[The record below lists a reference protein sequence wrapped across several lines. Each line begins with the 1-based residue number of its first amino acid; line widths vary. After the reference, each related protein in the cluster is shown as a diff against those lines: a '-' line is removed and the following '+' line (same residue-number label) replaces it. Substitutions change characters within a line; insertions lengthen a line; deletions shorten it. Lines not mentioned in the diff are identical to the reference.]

1 MASPPSHSRTSSI
14 YVDAPELSTGSSE
27 AVLPPIDDPSQQ
39 LVVLS
44 SSRLIDT
51 EQDDDND
58 NEEDEVEHEVEHEEA
73 EVAFDSGDNDV
84 EDTTQDGSQDDEEL
98 DEGEIQM
105 EVDPVTGLRRATFL
119 TRRSRQARSSSLTSR
134 LRRQQRQ
141 LSRARLSYAERSE
154 RPDRSSSQAGSGPG
168 SSRGAGS
175 SRGGSSAFA
184 GTTPAVDEK
193 AQSELRRKI
202 MDIQRNPDISFV
214 DKASM
219 IQDLMSSRWKS
230 SSKPA
235 EQQDSTS
242 LTDPAEEDMQVT
254 YHEGHLGCQH
264 YRRGCK
270 LKANCC
276 GKWFNCRF
284 CHDDA
289 SDHAIIRNETKMM
302 LCMHCKTPQTAAQ
315 SCSSCNAQ
323 LAKYYCDVC
332 KLWDDH
338 PEKAIYHCVDCGIC
352 RIGNGLGLDFFHCIK
367 CNICMNIHLK
377 DNHKCIER
385 NLECDCP
392 ICGEYMF
399 TSTTTVIFMPCG
411 HCIHSTC
418 HDDYIKTSYQCPTCW
433 KALGDMSTY
442 YAKIDSLLADQTMP
456 PEYANIFSIV
466 LCNDCEVKSEA
477 PYHFLYHK
485 CDKCKGYNTKV
496 LETFKRISEGQTHVI
511 ENATASG
518 AAGTAPENNI
528 SGGNSSAV
536 AASAGS
542 ASASASG
549 AGAGGGSSSNSTTG
563 PVTMTTMV
571 YLPEAPRSSLLE
583 GNAADDVSFRHG
595 SNPSGNSAP

>member
-1 MASPPSHSRTSSI
+1 MASPTAHSRTSI
-14 YVDAPELSTGSSE
+14 YVDAPEFSSGSSE
-27 AVLPPIDDPSQQ
+27 AVLPPVDDPSQQ
-39 LVVLS
+39 QVVSLPPDLVE
-44 SSRLIDT
+44 T
-51 EQDDDND
+51 EQDDDNGS
-58 NEEDEVEHEVEHEEA
+58 EEDDEQEA
-73 EVAFDSGDNDV
+73 DFDSDDNDV
-84 EDTTQDGSQDDEEL
+84 DDTRNGDEAQDVSQDDEEL
-98 DEGEIQM
+98 DEEEIQM
-105 EVDPVTGLRRATFL
+105 EVDPVTGLQRAMTL
-119 TRRSRQARSSSLTSR
+119 TRRTRQTRSSSLTSR

-154 RPDRSSSQAGSGPG
+154 RQDRSSSQAGSGSGSSRVLDAG
-168 SSRGAGS
+168 SSRGAL
-175 SRGGSSAFA
+175 
-184 GTTPAVDEK
+184 TTFPAKTLAVDEK
-193 AQSELRRKI
+193 AQSELRKKI
-202 MDIQRNPDISFV
+202 MEIQRNPDIDFAA
-214 DKASM
+214 KASM
-219 IQDLMSSRWKS
+219 IQ
-230 SSKPA
+230 
-235 EQQDSTS
+235 
-242 LTDPAEEDMQVT
+242 
-254 YHEGHLGCQH
+254 EGHMGCQH

-289 SDHAIIRNETKMM
+289 SDHAIVRNETKMM
-302 LCMHCKTPQTAAQ
+302 LCMHCKTPQPAAQ

-399 TSTTTVIFMPCG
+399 TSITTVIFMPCG

-433 KALGDMSTY
+433 KALGDMSSY
-442 YAKIDSLLADQTMP
+442 YAKIDSLLAEQTMP

-496 LETFKRISEGQTHVI
+496 VETFKRISEGQTQVI

-528 SGGNSSAV
+528 SGGSSSAV
-536 AASAGS
+536 SASSGS
-542 ASASASG
+542 ASASVVG
-549 AGAGGGSSSNSTTG
+549 AAGGSSSNSTATG
-563 PVTMTTMV
+563 PITTTTTV
-571 YLPEAPRSSLLE
+571 YLPEAPLSPLLE
-583 GNAADDVSFRHG
+583 GNAADDMSFRDG